1 MNMIAGLLSRKY
13 NQIHLI
19 GGFNIEEYNKQ
30 KQPFRGVFKKRCS
43 ENMQQIY
50 RRTPMPKCDF
60 NKEIALRHGCSPVN
74 LLHTFRTPFL
84 KDIPGRLLPNK
95 RNDKRFN
102 YCSYSLFYFM
112 GIVLKHLWLIPNI
125 FRLESSVSL
134 KNFDF
139 FFQIFLFLWKRFLQR
154 KLVVSKF
161 LLEMPKF
168 GEKALIC
175 VITFIKVRDLLLALL
190 VIAILK

>member
-125 FRLESSVSL
+125 LRLESSVSL

>member
-1 MNMIAGLLSRKY
+1 MNMIAGLLSSKY

-30 KQPFRGVFKKRCS
+30 KQPSRGVFKKRCS

-125 FRLESSVSL
+125 LRLESSVSL

-175 VITFIKVRDLLLALL
+175 VITFIKVRDLLLTLL
-190 VIAILK
+190 

>member
-1 MNMIAGLLSRKY
+1 MNMIAGLLSSKY

-30 KQPFRGVFKKRCS
+30 KQPSRGVFKKRCS

-50 RRTPMPKCDF
+50 R
-60 NKEIALRHGCSPVN
+60 
-74 LLHTFRTPFL
+74 RTPFL

-102 YCSYSLFYFM
+102 YRSYSLFCFM

-125 FRLESSVSL
+125 LRLESSVSL

-139 FFQIFLFLWKRFLQR
+139 FFRYSYSF
-154 KLVVSKF
+154 
-161 LLEMPKF
+161 
-168 GEKALIC
+168 
-175 VITFIKVRDLLLALL
+175 
-190 VIAILK
+190 

>member
-1 MNMIAGLLSRKY
+1 MLSRSASREATRTQVYTSLLLTTLRFICGGKKICSIIKKSQNIMNMIAGLLSRKY

-50 RRTPMPKCDF
+50 RRTP
-60 NKEIALRHGCSPVN
+60 
-74 LLHTFRTPFL
+74 FL

-125 FRLESSVSL
+125 LRLESSVSL

-139 FFQIFLFLWKRFLQR
+139 FF
-154 KLVVSKF
+154 
-161 LLEMPKF
+161 
-168 GEKALIC
+168 
-175 VITFIKVRDLLLALL
+175 
-190 VIAILK
+190 

>member
-1 MNMIAGLLSRKY
+1 MIAGLLSRKY

-125 FRLESSVSL
+125 LRLESSVSL
-134 KNFDF
+134 KNLDF
-139 FFQIFLFLWKRFLQR
+139 FF
-154 KLVVSKF
+154 
-161 LLEMPKF
+161 
-168 GEKALIC
+168 
-175 VITFIKVRDLLLALL
+175 
-190 VIAILK
+190 

>member
-30 KQPFRGVFKKRCS
+30 KQPSRGVFKKRCS

-125 FRLESSVSL
+125 LRLESSVSL
-134 KNFDF
+134 KNLDF

>member
-1 MNMIAGLLSRKY
+1 MLSRSASREATRTQVYTSLLLTTLRFICGGKKICSIIKKSQNIMNMIAGLLWRKY

-125 FRLESSVSL
+125 LRLESSVSL

-139 FFQIFLFLWKRFLQR
+139 FF
-154 KLVVSKF
+154 
-161 LLEMPKF
+161 
-168 GEKALIC
+168 
-175 VITFIKVRDLLLALL
+175 
-190 VIAILK
+190 